1 MHFRLLSFN
10 CVYITENGIKS
21 QQNFGKGKRVA
32 TGSGKGK
39 GRNAG
44 GGRKG
49 VRRKTRASS
58 RDSLHAKKKPARKK
72 SATTTK
78 RSKRR
83 SKKGGI
89 MRRLMTAK
97 NLGFA
102 FTTLLTLVILGLLA
116 LAYFMHDLPDISSLT
131 KVTKTPSILL
141 QTEDGDIIGS
151 SGDIYGEYV
160 RYNDIPRDLIKAV
173 MATEDRNFF
182 RHFGVDPWG
191 LLRAMVA
198 NVKAGRIVQ
207 GGSTITQQLAKNVF
221 LTPER
226 SLKRKVQE
234 LIIALA
240 MERKYSKEQ
249 IITVY
254 MNRVYFGAGTYGI
267 DAAARRYFDK
277 PASKLLLPESA
288 LIAGLL
294 KAPSRYAPTSNREL
308 AIGRATQVLINMV
321 DAGLLKQE
329 QMDAAKNMYS
339 SLSFPEYHSSSGQR
353 YYIDW
358 VLDQIPEF
366 VGNINSDL
374 IVTTTFNPTQ
384 QELAEAAITQI
395 LTADTMK
402 KRRVDQVALLSMTP
416 NGAVQA
422 MVGGRNYTTSQYN
435 RATQARRQ
443 PGSSFKLFVY
453 LAALQSGWHPYDTI
467 EDAPINI
474 NGWRPGNY
482 NGRYAGVVTLR
493 QAFEESLNT
502 VAVRLSESVGR
513 NNVIDMA
520 RRLGLKGSLD
530 NLPSIALGVTES
542 TLLEMT
548 TAYAHMASNGKIVL
562 PYGITSIKDVYG
574 NVIYQRRGA
583 SQGTVIANNTV
594 RQMNDMLL
602 SVVESGTGRAAN
614 IGRPVAGKTGT
625 SQDYKDAWFI
635 GFAPQLITGVWV
647 GNDNNT
653 PTAKVTGGNLPAQI
667 WAKYMQPALKGA
679 QVQEIPRSGSG
690 GGIRE
695 WWGNATT
702 TPANDN
708 RRNIPPPKR
717 RNNQQRE
724 SFWDSLFSS
733 GGEIELE
740 RDKNVPN
747 NPRHRND
754 GGIKR

>member
-1 MHFRLLSFN
+1 M
-10 CVYITENGIKS
+10 
-21 QQNFGKGKRVA
+21 A